1 MLTYAIYRVR
11 TGGWAAVGGRYARDF
26 ANWTS
31 APIPRRTRVCWVRD
45 GHHVDLRARRSHRQ
59 LHHMWPIQAACGTY
73 RLPVLEVAACMYRRA
88 LFVAPPH
95 VAHTCYLSC
104 IYLSPPRH
112 GDGKRGRAKEREVG
126 DVGRTTMR
134 HGMEKT

>member
-1 MLTYAIYRVR
+1 MGVESSICSSTTCGTYGLPVLEALYVAPLHVAY
-11 TGGWAAVGGRYARDF
+11 TGY
-26 ANWTS
+26 
-31 APIPRRTRVCWVRD
+31 
-45 GHHVDLRARRSHRQ
+45 
-59 LHHMWPIQAACGTY
+59 MWLVQAACGTY

-95 VAHTCYLSC
+95 VAHTCYLSY